1 MSARGTTRATRG
13 LVLGKFLPYHAGH
26 AHLIRVAR
34 GAVDE
39 LTVLVCSIRR
49 EPIDGA
55 LRHRWVTEA
64 HPDCRVVH
72 VAEEVP
78 QAPEEDPAFW
88 PIWVDLIDRYVGRVD
103 VVFTSES
110 YGDELASR
118 LGARH
123 VCVDRPRAT
132 VPISGT
138 AIRQDPMAHW
148 AHLPDIVRPFFVR
161 RVAIVGAESTGKSTL
176 AARLADAFE
185 TVWVPEYGR
194 THCEGRDARSLTL
207 EDFDAIGR
215 AQLAAEEAAAAAANR
230 VLICDT
236 ELLTTCTWS
245 DMIVHAR
252 PTWLDAT
259 ARTHRYHQVLLLGE
273 DVPWVD
279 DGTRVLGRR
288 RDEHTA
294 RLRAAL
300 EAAGQQFIELRGSF
314 EERTAEAVRV
324 VRSVVQSRESGTG

>member
-1 MSARGTTRATRG
+1 MSEPPAATHG

-26 AHLIRVAR
+26 AHLIRTAR
-34 GAVDE
+34 ASVDE

-55 LRHRWVTEA
+55 VRHRWVA
-64 HPDCRVVH
+64 DSHPDCRVVH

-78 QAPEEDPAFW
+78 QAPEDDPDFW
-88 PIWVDLIDRYVGRVD
+88 PIWVDLIARYAGAVD
-103 VVFTSES
+103 VVFTSED
-110 YGDELASR
+110 YGDELAAR

-123 VCVDRPRAT
+123 VCVDRSRRT

-138 AIRQDPMAHW
+138 AIRHDPLMHW
-148 AHLPDIVRPFFVR
+148 AYIPSVVRPFFVR

-176 AARLADAFE
+176 AARLADAFG

-194 THCEGRDARSLTL
+194 THCEGRDARTLTL
-207 EDFDAIGR
+207 DDFEAIGR
-215 AQLAAEEAAAAAANR
+215 AQLAAEESAAALANK

-236 ELLTTCTWS
+236 ELHTTCTWS

-252 PTWLDAT
+252 PAWLAEA
-259 ARTHRYHQVLLLGE
+259 ARTHRYDQVLLLGE

-279 DGTRVLGRR
+279 DGTRVLSDRR
-288 RDEHTA
+288 AEHTA

-300 EAAGQQFIELRGSF
+300 EEAGQPYVELRGSF
-314 EERTAEAVRV
+314 DERTAEAVDVIRCLLD
-324 VRSVVQSRESGTG
+324 SRGGRAP